1 MRLNAKL
8 HTLMNAYFFKRYARI
23 ALSAAL
29 FALAF
34 AAASPTLNA
43 LRAQSEPKLFA
54 ALCTSMGFVRA
65 VVDSVDGTNEPATP
79 THQGIECAWCV
90 QPGNWLA
97 FGHADSLAVPTATGR
112 NPAPLVAFEP
122 SPPTLIH
129 TVAHSRGP
137 PSIS

>member
-8 HTLMNAYFFKRYARI
+8 RTPMNAIFFKRYARI

-34 AAASPTLNA
+34 AAASPMLNA
-43 LRAQSEPKLFA
+43 LRAQGQPKLFA
-54 ALCTSMGFVRA
+54 ALCTSMGFVRVA
-65 VVDSVDGTNEPATP
+65 VDGTNEPAKP
-79 THQGIECAWCV
+79 AHQGIECAWCV

-97 FGHADSLAVPTATGR
+97 FSHADSLVVPSAIGR
-112 NPAPLVAFEP
+112 NPAPLLAFEP
-122 SPPTLIH
+122 SPPKITH

-137 PSIS
+137 PLVS

>member
-1 MRLNAKL
+1 M
-8 HTLMNAYFFKRYARI
+8 HDPMNAHFFKHFFKRHAHF

-43 LRAQSEPKLFA
+43 LRAQGQPKLFA
-54 ALCTSMGFVRA
+54 ALCTSMDFVRVA
-65 VVDSVDGTNEPATP
+65 VDGTNEPATP
-79 THQGIECAWCV
+79 SHHSVECAWCV

-97 FGHADSLAVPTATGR
+97 FGHADSLVVPAINSA
-112 NPAPLVAFEP
+112 NPPPLLAFEP
-122 SPPTLIH
+122 FTPVVIH

-137 PSIS
+137 PHLS

>member
-1 MRLNAKL
+1 MRRNAKL
-8 HTLMNAYFFKRYARI
+8 RTLMNATFFKRYARI

-34 AAASPTLNA
+34 AAVSPTLNA

-54 ALCTSMGFVRA
+54 ALCTSMGFVRVA
-65 VVDSVDGTNEPATP
+65 IDSTSEPATP
-79 THQGIECAWCV
+79 AHQGIEGAWCL

-97 FGHADSLAVPTATGR
+97 FGHADSLVVPVAIGR
-112 NPAPLVAFEP
+112 NPAPLLAFQP
-122 SPPTLIH
+122 SPPTITH

-137 PSIS
+137 PLIS